1 MAERIDKIHIK
12 GYSIIQD
19 KTAFCYGID
28 AVLLADFALKM
39 NQNKTEQT
47 FVDLGSGNGII
58 PILLCAQKKELS
70 GSGLEIQPGMAD
82 MARRS
87 VELNLL
93 NDRIKIVEGD
103 IKKIKEYFEPE
114 CADFV
119 TSNPPYMIPSRG
131 RQSENLA
138 KMIARQELLCN
149 LSDVVK
155 AASFLLKKSGIF
167 CMIHRAERK
176 NEIFDC
182 LLKNGFTQI
191 LWKEVKPDEKREAN
205 LILVC
210 ANLKEAEGEGE
221 KIKKLKDLIIYG
233 SDGSYTDEVK
243 KIYSGE
249 LN

>member
-1 MAERIDKIHIK
+1 MAERLDKIHIK

-19 KTAFCYGID
+19 KSTFCYGID
-28 AVLLADFALKM
+28 AVLLADFTLKM
-39 NQNKTEQT
+39 QQEKTEST

-58 PILLCAQKKELS
+58 PILLCARKKELR
-70 GSGLEIQPGMAD
+70 GFGLEIQPKMAD

-93 NDRIKIVEGD
+93 NDKIKIVEGD
-103 IKKIKEYFEPE
+103 IKKIKEYFEPNS
-114 CADFV
+114 ADFV
-119 TSNPPYMIPSRG
+119 TSNPPYMIPSKG

-155 AASFLLKKSGIF
+155 AAAFLLKKDGVF

-182 LLKNGFTQI
+182 LLKNGFGQI
-191 LWKEVKPDEKREAN
+191 LWKDVKPDEKREAN

-210 ANLKEAEGEGE
+210 ANLTEKECEGE
-221 KIKKLKDLIIYG
+221 KIKKLKDLIVYG
-233 SDGSYTDEVK
+233 SDGTYTGEVK
-243 KIYSGE
+243 KIYAGE
-249 LN
+249 

>member
-19 KTAFCYGID
+19 KSAFCYGID

-39 NQNKTEQT
+39 QRTQPKST
-47 FVDLGSGNGII
+47 FVDLGCGNGII
-58 PILLCAQKKELS
+58 PILLCAQNDNLT
-70 GSGLEIQPGMAD
+70 GTGLEIQPKMAD

-103 IKKIKEYFEPE
+103 IKKIKEYFDPE

-131 RQSENLA
+131 RQSENSA

-149 LSDVVK
+149 LNDVVNV
-155 AASFLLKKSGIF
+155 AHFLLKKDGLF

-176 NEIFDC
+176 DEIFDC
-182 LLKNGFTQI
+182 LIKNGFNQI
-191 LWKEVKPDEKREAN
+191 LWKNVKPDKEKSAN
-205 LILVC
+205 LILFC
-210 ANLKEAEGEGE
+210 ASSNKNSGKDE
-221 KIKKLKDLIIYG
+221 KIEKQKDLIVYDD
-233 SDGSYTDEVK
+233 DGNYTLEVK
-243 KIYSGE
+243 KIYGRE
-249 LN
+249 

>member
-39 NQNKTEQT
+39 QSEKTEST

-58 PILLCAQKKELS
+58 PILLCAQKKDLT
-70 GSGLEIQPGMAD
+70 GFGLEVQPKMAD

-93 NDRIKIVEGD
+93 NDKIKIVEGD
-103 IKKIKEYFEPE
+103 IKKIEQYFEPK

-131 RQSENLA
+131 RQSENSA

-149 LSDVVK
+149 LNDVVK
-155 AASFLLKKSGIF
+155 AAYFLLKKDGLF

-176 NEIFDC
+176 EEIFDC
-182 LLKNGFTQI
+182 LLKNGFNQI
-191 LWKEVKPDEKREAN
+191 LWKDVKPEEKKEAN
-205 LILVC
+205 LILVY
-210 ANLKEAEGEGE
+210 ASSKKAEKQEE
-221 KIKKLKDLIIYG
+221 KIKKLEDLIIYDG
-233 SDGSYTDEVK
+233 DGSYTDEVK
-243 KIYSGE
+243 QIYGR
-249 LN
+249 

>member
-19 KTAFCYGID
+19 KSTFCYGID

-39 NQNKTEQT
+39 QQEKTEST

-58 PILLCAQKKELS
+58 PILLCARKKELS
-70 GSGLEIQPGMAD
+70 GCGVEIQSKMAD

-93 NDRIKIVEGD
+93 NDKIKIVEGD
-103 IKKIKEYFEPE
+103 IKKIKEYFEPKS
-114 CADFV
+114 AGFV
-119 TSNPPYMIPSRG
+119 TSNPPYMIPAKG

-155 AASFLLKKSGIF
+155 AAVFLLKKDGAF

-182 LLKNGFTQI
+182 LFKNGFGQI
-191 LWKEVKPDEKREAN
+191 LWKDVKPDERREAN

-210 ANLKEAEGEGE
+210 ANLTKKECEGE
-221 KIKKLKDLIIYG
+221 KIKKLKDLIVYG

-243 KIYSGE
+243 KIYAGE
-249 LN
+249 